1 MEHQS
6 GLAASASG
14 TGVRDETV
22 SNRVIAA
29 VAEATGVDP
38 LELDPLYN
46 VVDPD
51 ALNAIFSPANGRQGA
66 DAKLRF
72 TMEGCAV
79 VVRGDGDVVVTPPA
93 DREDADRTTVHGAE

>member
-6 GLAASASG
+6 GLATTTSG
-14 TGVRDETV
+14 TGVLDETV
-22 SNRVIAA
+22 SDRVIAA

-66 DAKLRF
+66 DAELRF
-72 TMEGCAV
+72 TMEGCEV
-79 VVRGDGDVVVTPPA
+79 VVRDGGDVVVTPPS
-93 DREDADRTTVHGAE
+93 DREDADRSTVRGAE